1 MTDKTGPLYKRK
13 FKMLAGGADKK
24 TVRATI
30 PRDVVMREAE
40 RRGLSFEDFLKSYNI
55 QWEYNGF
62 EGVIGT
68 FVEIT
73 K

>member
-1 MTDKTGPLYKRK
+1 MTDKTPYTRT
-13 FKMLAGGADKK
+13 FKMLAGGADGK
-24 TVRATI
+24 TVRVTI
-30 PRDVVMREAE
+30 PRDVVKREAA

-55 QWEYNGF
+55 RWEYNGF